1 MHQATP
7 ELQTQPAPAEPAV
20 IRAPLDVRSAS
31 LSVLAVLA
39 GILMLQWAQEVFVPI
54 VLGVLISYALDPIV
68 AWLRRLGVPRL
79 LGATLVVGA
88 SVTLLCGGGYML
100 RDQAWQVIDNLPTTA
115 QKVRAAMRANS
126 RNGSTAI
133 ERMQEAATEFE
144 RAAVEATAPT
154 PQRGVARVQVQPIRL
169 GDYLWWGSM
178 SLVAFITQAL
188 TIVFFVFF
196 LLVAGDLY
204 KQKLT
209 NLAGSTFTRRK
220 ITAQILDE
228 INRQIARF
236 LLVRLALSVIVGL
249 ATWAALVWL
258 GLEQAALWAVLAG
271 VFNSIPYFGPI
282 IVSAALAVVAFVQ
295 FGTISMTLWVSGVAL
310 AITSLEGWLLDP
322 PLLGRAARLN
332 EVAVFV
338 GLLFWGWMW
347 GIWGAVLAVPM
358 VLCIKVICDHVADL
372 QWVGEL
378 LGD

>member
-1 MHQATP
+1 
-7 ELQTQPAPAEPAV
+7 
-20 IRAPLDVRSAS
+20 
-31 LSVLAVLA
+31 
-39 GILMLQWAQEVFVPI
+39 
-54 VLGVLISYALDPIV
+54 
-68 AWLRRLGVPRL
+68 
-79 LGATLVVGA
+79 
-88 SVTLLCGGGYML
+88 
-100 RDQAWQVIDNLPTTA
+100 
-115 QKVRAAMRANS
+115 
-126 RNGSTAI
+126 
-133 ERMQEAATEFE
+133 
-144 RAAVEATAPT
+144 
-154 PQRGVARVQVQPIRL
+154 
-169 GDYLWWGSM
+169 
-178 SLVAFITQAL
+178 
-188 TIVFFVFF
+188 
-196 LLVAGDLY
+196 VAGDLY